1 MAFLPVLRRLLPLV
15 GPPSQ
20 SCATCGTLL
29 DTTTA
34 VELRR
39 TNEVY
44 CCRCYLYHAWPSD
57 TVAQE
62 RPHGTGALSLSLEYG
77 DLLEA

>member
-1 MAFLPVLRRLLPLV
+1 MALFHVFPRLMSVLGL
-15 GPPSQ
+15 PSQ

-34 VELRR
+34 VQLKR

-44 CCRCYLYHAWPSD
+44 CCRCYLR
-57 TVAQE
+57 VASSGTPVAEE
-62 RPHGTGALSLSLEYG
+62 RPQGTGALSLSLESG
-77 DLLEA
+77 DLLRA